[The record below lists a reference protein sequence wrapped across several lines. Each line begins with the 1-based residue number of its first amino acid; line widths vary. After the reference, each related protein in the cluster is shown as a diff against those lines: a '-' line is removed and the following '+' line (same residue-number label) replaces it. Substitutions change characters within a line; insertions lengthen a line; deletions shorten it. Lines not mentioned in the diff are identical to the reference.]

1 MILFLDCSSGVS
13 GDILAAAL
21 LAATSDGGPASVLK
35 TVVWPALAAVGID
48 PAAAALREVRRGG
61 FAALAFEVA
70 DGPGFAT
77 MSELVSAVS
86 AAGLPADLTAHV
98 VSVAKAMG
106 AAERAVHG
114 AQTEHLH
121 ELGGLDT
128 AVDLITVAAV
138 LGHLAPAEIVASPPA
153 LGGGAV
159 MTAHG
164 ELTVPAPAV
173 VYLLRDLPTA
183 GGGDPAV
190 SSAQAGDLP
199 TSVSGSGDSVTPVG
213 ELTTPTGAALL
224 AHFVTRFGAFP
235 AGAMVACGAG
245 AGARETPGRANL
257 LRAFMIDER
266 AADASLSALPQ
277 DALGEFFLLETNI
290 DDASAEVLAYAA
302 EELRAAGAA
311 DVWLTPALMKKGRA
325 GTVVHVLARAAD
337 RDRLAALLLR
347 ETTTF
352 GLRVLPVGRLHAEER
367 RETVVL
373 GNDVFGA
380 SISDANV
387 ADPADV
393 SADSA
398 GAAGAAKSSGDS
410 ADAEAKVAVRL
421 GYVAGELVTVSP
433 EFEDCK
439 LLAVQLKQPL
449 KRVYEAAQAVAWR
462 RFGGA

>member
-1 MILFLDCSSGVS
+1 M
-13 GDILAAAL
+13 LAAAL
-21 LAATSDGGPASVLK
+21 LAAASDGGPASVLE
-35 TVVWPALAAVGID
+35 TVVQPTLAAVGID
-48 PAAAALREVRRGG
+48 PAVAALREVRRGG

-86 AAGLPADLTAHV
+86 AAGLPANITAHV
-98 VSVAKAMG
+98 VAVAKAMG

-153 LGGGAV
+153 LGGGSV

-164 ELTVPAPAV
+164 ELPVPAPAV
-173 VYLLRDLPTA
+173 AHLLRGLPTSGGDPLTPTA
-183 GGGDPAV
+183 EGGDPAV
-190 SSAQAGDLP
+190 SPA
-199 TSVSGSGDSVTPVG
+199 PVG

-235 AGAMVACGAG
+235 AGTMVACGAG

-257 LRAFMIDER
+257 LRAFMIDEQ
-266 AADASLSALPQ
+266 AVDLSLSVPPSALPQ
-277 DALGEFFLLETNI
+277 DALGEFCLLETNI

-302 EELRAAGAA
+302 GELRAAGAA

-367 RETVVL
+367 CETVVL
-373 GNDVFGA
+373 DGNDLAA
-380 SISDANV
+380 SVVTDEVDV
-387 ADPADV
+387 ASV
-393 SADSA
+393 
-398 GAAGAAKSSGDS
+398 AAGVSTG
-410 ADAEAKVAVRL
+410 EARVAVRL
-421 GYVAGELVTVSP
+421 AYVDGELVTVSP

-449 KRVYEAAQAVAWR
+449 KRVFEAAQAVAWR
-462 RFGGA
+462 RFSGA